1 MQRSQDYIDGLID
14 AQKMADRIAGNP
26 RDFSDRERKGAG
38 MVSAEI
44 RSKIE
49 QVKASE
55 PTTATTSNV

>member
-14 AQKMADRIAGNP
+14 AQKVADRIAGNP

-44 RSKIE
+44 RSMIE

-55 PTTATTSNV
+55 SAATTSDV

>member
-1 MQRSQDYIDGLID
+1 MQRSQDYLDGLID
-14 AQKMADRIAGNP
+14 AQKIADRIASNP
-26 RDFSDRERKGAG
+26 RDFSDRVRKGAG

-55 PTTATTSNV
+55 SAATTTPDV